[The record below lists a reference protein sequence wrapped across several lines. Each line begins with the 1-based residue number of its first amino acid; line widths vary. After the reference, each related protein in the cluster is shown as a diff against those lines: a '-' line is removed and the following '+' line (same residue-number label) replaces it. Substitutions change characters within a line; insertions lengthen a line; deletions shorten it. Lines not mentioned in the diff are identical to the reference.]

1 MIPRPASHLAV
12 AAGESAAGE
21 SAAGEGAVEESDESL
36 VVSAVRVDEVAPIHA
51 DGTSPS
57 ARALSAVIVSRLVVL
72 LSVSALGCSDNG
84 ALSLEIPSL
93 KESDQVLNN
102 LGTALS
108 QASCS

>member
-1 MIPRPASHLAV
+1 LAV

-51 DGTSPS
+51 DGASPS
-57 ARALSAVIVSRLVVL
+57 GRALSAVIVSRLVVL

-84 ALSLEIPSL
+84 ALSLEILEIPSL